1 MYQKIFFNKL
11 ESYLKKKKNF
21 FPTGTSQIL
30 ADCAIKLVNNRD
42 IKILDFG
49 CGIGV
54 VGISIFKKKKI
65 KNILYASDISKSSI
79 ELCKL
84 NAKKHKINKVS
95 RRLKAL
101 SHPDRLK
108 IVSLLINAEY
118 TVQSL
123 SKKIGIPQSTLSQH
137 LTVLR
142 DRDLVDYRKD
152 GQYSH
157 YRLRNNNVSELYM
170 TAMQLYYE

>member
-1 MYQKIFFNKL
+1 MFKSTTST
-11 ESYLKKKKNF
+11 ESE
-21 FPTGTSQIL
+21 TS
-30 ADCAIKLVNNRD
+30 KEFETFR
-42 IKILDFG
+42 
-49 CGIGV
+49 
-54 VGISIFKKKKI
+54 
-65 KNILYASDISKSSI
+65 KSVPQFH
-79 ELCKL
+79 
-84 NAKKHKINKVS
+84 NKINHVS

-101 SHPDRLK
+101 SHPDRLR
-108 IVSLLINAEY
+108 IVSLLLNTEY

-170 TAMQLYYE
+170 TAMQL

>member
-1 MYQKIFFNKL
+1 MF
-11 ESYLKKKKNF
+11 SS
-21 FPTGTSQIL
+21 TT
-30 ADCAIKLVNNRD
+30 
-42 IKILDFG
+42 
-49 CGIGV
+49 
-54 VGISIFKKKKI
+54 
-65 KNILYASDISKSSI
+65 SI
-79 ELCKL
+79 ESETTKEFATYKQSDPQLQ
-84 NAKKHKINKVS
+84 HKINKVS

-108 IVSLLINAEY
+108 IVSLLINTEY

-123 SKKIGIPQSTLSQH
+123 SKKLGIPQSTLSQH

-152 GQYSH
+152 GQYSL

-170 TAMQLYYE
+170 TAMQMHYG